1 MNFNEKLME
10 LRKQKGWSQ
19 EELGNRLNVTRQTV
33 SKWELAQTT
42 PEMDKLIEISQ
53 LFDISLDELLNNPRF
68 GEQKGFLPNGNWKDF
83 NHYEYKSKKTIR
95 GIPLVHVNY
104 RRVGIATAKGI
115 IAVGNVAVGA
125 VALGGISI
133 GLISVGGLALGLLF
147 ALGGFAAGGFAFGGF
162 AAGLLAFGGVALGG
176 FAIGG
181 SAIGTY
187 AIGGFA
193 KASQIANG
201 GYAEGIVAIG
211 EQVKGVVTFCT
222 DTNINPSINPVE
234 VEVAIQNHCPGTP
247 AFIIWIFKKL
257 CGA

>member
-19 EELGNRLNVTRQTV
+19 EELGNRLNVTRQTI

-42 PEMDKLIEISQ
+42 PEMDKLVEISQ

-83 NHYEYKSKKTIR
+83 NHYEYKSKKTIK

-104 RRVGIATAKGI
+104 RRVGVATAKGI
-115 IAVGNVAVGA
+115 IAVGNVAVGV

-133 GLISVGGLALGLLF
+133 GILAVGGLALGLLLALGGLAVAACGVAF
-147 ALGGFAAGGFAFGGF
+147 GGLAAGLIAFGGMAFGGLAIGGGAIGSYAIGGLAKSSQIALGGF
-162 AAGLLAFGGVALGG
+162 
-176 FAIGG
+176 
-181 SAIGTY
+181 
-187 AIGGFA
+187 
-193 KASQIANG
+193 
-201 GYAEGIVAIG
+201 AEGIVAIG
-211 EQVKGVVTFCT
+211 DEVKGVATFSINS
-222 DTNINPSINPVE
+222 NINLAE
-234 VEVAIQNHCPGTP
+234 VEAAIVNNCPGTP
-247 AFIIWIFKKL
+247 GFVIWIFKKL

>member
-1 MNFNEKLME
+1 MKFNEKLME

-19 EELGNRLNVTRQTV
+19 EELGNRLNVTRQTI

-42 PEMDKLIEISQ
+42 PEMDKLVEISQ

-83 NHYEYKSKKTIR
+83 NHYEYKSKKTIK
-95 GIPLVHVNY
+95 GIPLVHVNF

-115 IAVGNVAVGA
+115 IAIGNVAIGV

-133 GLISVGGLALGLLF
+133 GVLAVGGLALGLLL
-147 ALGGFAAGGFAFGGF
+147 ALGGFSVAACGVAFGGL
-162 AAGLLAFGGVALGG
+162 AAGLIAFGGMAFGG

-181 SAIGTY
+181 GAIGTY
-187 AIGGFA
+187 AIGGLA
-193 KASQIANG
+193 KSNHIAWG
-201 GYAEGIVAIG
+201 GYAEGIVAVG
-211 EQVKGVVTFCT
+211 DEVKGLATFSIHS
-222 DTNINPSINPVE
+222 NINPAELETAIIN
-234 VEVAIQNHCPGTP
+234 NCPNTP
-247 AFIIWIFKKL
+247 GFVIWIFKKL

>member
-10 LRKQKGWSQ
+10 LRKQRGWSQ

-33 SKWELAQTT
+33 SKWELGQTT
-42 PEMDKLIEISQ
+42 PEMDKLVEISQ
-53 LFDISLDELLNNPRF
+53 LFDISLDELLNNPKF

-83 NHYEYKSKKTIR
+83 NHYEYKSKKTIK

-125 VALGGISI
+125 VALGGISV
-133 GLISVGGLALGLLF
+133 GLVSAGGLALGLLF
-147 ALGGFAAGGFAFGGF
+147 ALGGFAAGGFAFGGL
-162 AAGLLAFGGVALGG
+162 AAGLIAFGGAAFGG
-176 FAIGG
+176 FAVGG

-193 KASQIANG
+193 KASQIAQG
-201 GYAEGIVAIG
+201 GYADGVVAIG
-211 EQVKGVVTFCT
+211 EQVKGVATFCT
-222 DTNINPSINPVE
+222 DTSINPFIDPADVE
-234 VEVAIQNHCPGTP
+234 AAIRTHCPNTP
-247 AFIIWIFKKL
+247 GLIVTIFKKL
-257 CGA
+257 CGM

>member
-1 MNFNEKLME
+1 MNFNEKLMD

-53 LFDISLDELLNNPRF
+53 LFDISLDELLNNPKY

-83 NHYEYKSKKTIR
+83 NHYEYKSAKTIK
-95 GIPLVHVNY
+95 GIPLLHVNY
-104 RRVGIATAKGI
+104 RRVGVATARGI

-125 VALGGISI
+125 VALGGISV
-133 GLISVGGLALGLLF
+133 GLISFGGLALGLLF
-147 ALGGFAAGGFAFGGF
+147 ALGGFAAGGFAFGGI
-162 AAGLLAFGGVALGG
+162 AAGLLAFGGVAFGG
-176 FAIGG
+176 FALGG

-193 KASQIANG
+193 RASQIAHG
-201 GYAEGIVAIG
+201 GFAEGVVAIG
-211 EQVKGVVTFCT
+211 DQVKGVATFCT
-222 DTNINPSINPVE
+222 DTNINPSINPAE
-234 VEVAIQNHCPGTP
+234 VEAAIINNCPKTP
-247 AFIIWIFKKL
+247 GFIIQIFKKL